1 VRQVRARRSKRVGL
15 YVLAAFRSQSLTLN
29 LVARLLMRFSTDYA
43 TSDMNKVEITSSN
56 GVMLGETQHVYTS
69 W

>member
-1 VRQVRARRSKRVGL
+1 M
-15 YVLAAFRSQSLTLN
+15 AAFRSQSLTLN